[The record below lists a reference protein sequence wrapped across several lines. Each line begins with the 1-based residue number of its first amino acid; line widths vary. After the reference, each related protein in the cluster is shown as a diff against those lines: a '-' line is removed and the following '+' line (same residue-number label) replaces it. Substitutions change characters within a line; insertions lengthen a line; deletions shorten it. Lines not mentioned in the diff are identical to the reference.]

1 MPHIMYHSTEKDII
15 SGECLRVVI
24 LTIILPSEYFRGDV
38 IGGTTES
45 ARCISWSQA
54 LLQKQ
59 KDHQLRD
66 HLRGL

>member
-1 MPHIMYHSTEKDII
+1 MPPILYHGKEKL
-15 SGECLRVVI
+15 SAKCLCSEI
-24 LTIILPSEYFRGDV
+24 LTIILSSEYFRGDV

-45 ARCISWSQA
+45 ARCIAWSQA

-66 HLRGL
+66 DLTGL